1 VRSAL
6 QDLADGQA
14 DVDAYIAL
22 VPPEERRMPYQG
34 TEIGG
39 RLLAAGRAAEALIA
53 LERAR
58 PKRSAART
66 AYDDD
71 LFPGGFPADN
81 AWEETYI
88 EATRGSVRISV
99 CEACSVSPTIGCATV
114 SDG

>member
-88 EATRGSVRISV
+88 EALEGVSEFLCVRRVQSHPRLGV
-99 CEACSVSPTIGCATV
+99 RL
-114 SDG
+114 